1 MAEAACRAQ
10 AAVSPHDRSHDLVG
24 MKASFHQRFGLARS
38 DESDCFIC
46 RIVAVRRVD

>member
-1 MAEAACRAQ
+1 
-10 AAVSPHDRSHDLVG
+10 

-46 RIVAVRRVD
+46 RIVAVRRVDYPEWGKVGS